1 MILWQYSET
10 KTLEW
15 LSPKID
21 RVSKVLISQQL
32 NVNPNA
38 AISSSFKISDKTID
52 PSEGN
57 INSFLNK
64 NKKNVTSYIY
74 IMYCKIS
81 KG

>member
-1 MILWQYSET
+1 MTNIKVFFLEIKDLILWQYSET

-38 AISSSFKISDKTID
+38 AISSSFKLSDTTID

-57 INSFLNK
+57 IKFLNK
-64 NKKNVTSYIY
+64 NKK
-74 IMYCKIS
+74 M
-81 KG
+81 